1 MTLYVFTGNEY
12 SASVDPESLQILT
25 YLRLTLQK
33 EEEDEEI
40 EIKYTCKHWE
50 SPTGV
55 FPTLVSDGINYTGVD
70 SIIKELK
77 KQGLDLDAD
86 CSDEELAEIS
96 AYSAFLS
103 DRLKKALLYLHWVE
117 AKNYTEVT
125 RGWLSGATVFP
136 FTLYVLSRQHRL
148 AKQVI
153 TTSSSGNTS
162 NSTSTIEQCGIELL
176 GQAEEAISL
185 LAGRLGD
192 QKYFYGSSLS
202 SFDVLVFGYLDL
214 ISQYELPGNNQLGT
228 RLKSL
233 VQLTNFLSDIRGKAY
248 PEIKSRHVSISSTMS
263 PSSPLRK
270 DPTFWIFVG
279 VAGMLLIAQGMR
291 VGLTRKLLK

>member
-1 MTLYVFTGNEY
+1 MLKVMGTFRARESKIGMTNLYQTHGY
-12 SASVDPESLQILT
+12 TIDPVKDTPETELQCSEHYVGLNT
-25 YLRLTLQK
+25 DRDSSNHWGSFDKQYQLLKNCYVTEHNKCDQK
-33 EEEDEEI
+33 S
-40 EIKYTCKHWE
+40 K
-50 SPTGV
+50 
-55 FPTLVSDGINYTGVD
+55 D
-70 SIIKELK
+70 SIDYVTGIGFNKFG
-77 KQGLDLDAD
+77 GLDLDAD

-136 FTLYVLSRQHRL
+136 FTLYILSRQHRL

-153 TTSSSGNTS
+153 MTSSSGNTS
-162 NSTSTIEQCGIELL
+162 NNTSTIEQCGIELL
-176 GQAEEAISL
+176 SQAEEAISL

-214 ISQYELPGNNQLGT
+214 IAQYELPGNNQLGT

-233 VQLTNFLSDIRGKAY
+233 VQLTNFCSDIREKAY
-248 PEIKSRHVSISSTMS
+248 PEIKSSTRTLSIAYTS
-263 PSSPLRK
+263 
-270 DPTFWIFVG
+270 
-279 VAGMLLIAQGMR
+279 
-291 VGLTRKLLK
+291 